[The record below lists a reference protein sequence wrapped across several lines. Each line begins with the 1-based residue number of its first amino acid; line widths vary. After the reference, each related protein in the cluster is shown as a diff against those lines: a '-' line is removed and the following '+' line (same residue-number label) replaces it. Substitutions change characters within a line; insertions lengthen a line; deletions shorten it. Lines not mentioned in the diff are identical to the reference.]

1 MCSVTEPDVFNVVF
15 VQSMAELLA
24 ENYHNIWARKK
35 KMELEAKGRY
45 KTHSHTVFLEH
56 FFLICHH
63 HQLCTVAIIGQ
74 IKDTYQS
81 FSVRFGHNSLHFTG
95 VNVLFHSL
103 QIVHLCI

>member
-45 KTHSHTVFLEH
+45 KTHSH
-56 FFLICHH
+56 
-63 HQLCTVAIIGQ
+63 
-74 IKDTYQS
+74 
-81 FSVRFGHNSLHFTG
+81 SVS
-95 VNVLFHSL
+95 
-103 QIVHLCI
+103 